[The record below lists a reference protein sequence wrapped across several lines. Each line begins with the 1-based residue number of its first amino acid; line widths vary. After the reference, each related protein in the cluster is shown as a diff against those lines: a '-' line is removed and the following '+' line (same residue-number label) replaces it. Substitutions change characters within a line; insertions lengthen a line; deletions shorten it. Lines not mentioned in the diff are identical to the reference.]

1 MFSAKTSRDDLRPHK
16 CQDLC
21 SETLNRGV
29 TCNTNVKLSGD
40 NKVSV
45 AAAFSH
51 SAARSSS
58 LRFSHSWRTPPTRR
72 PHLPL
77 ARLFRRKSCAAQ
89 RRPILP
95 VGEHPPLLLLG
106 YSQPQREQQTLT
118 RMEARRQETHDS
130 GGSRIPQD
138 TSAAKVTAAIHS
150 GPAFHHP
157 GLRPFL

>member
-1 MFSAKTSRDDLRPHK
+1 MFSAKTSWDDLRPHK

-40 NKVSV
+40 NKLSV

-51 SAARSSS
+51 SAVRSSC
-58 LRFSHSWRTPPTRR
+58 LCFSHSWRTPPTRR

-77 ARLFRRKSCAAQ
+77 ARLFMRKSCVAQ

-95 VGEHPPLLLLG
+95 VGEHPPLSLLG
-106 YSQPQREQQTLT
+106 YSENNKRSQGWRLEGKRLMTLVAPEIHRT
-118 RMEARRQETHDS
+118 RLLQNS
-130 GGSRIPQD
+130 LQLFIPD
-138 TSAAKVTAAIHS
+138 VPSITSVLGT
-150 GPAFHHP
+150 F
-157 GLRPFL
+157 